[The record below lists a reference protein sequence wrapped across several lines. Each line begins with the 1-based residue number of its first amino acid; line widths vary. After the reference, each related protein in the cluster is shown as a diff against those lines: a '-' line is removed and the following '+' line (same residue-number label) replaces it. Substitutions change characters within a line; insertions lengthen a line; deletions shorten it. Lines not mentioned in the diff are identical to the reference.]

1 MKNKKNISKNN
12 YIYRKILTYMEN
24 FDLSFIT
31 ENNKKINESKI
42 NTSRYDEL
50 ISIFGEEVQKK
61 IFDTSMFIV
70 GANRM

>member
-1 MKNKKNISKNN
+1 
-12 YIYRKILTYMEN
+12 MEN

-50 ISIFGEEVQKK
+50 ISIFGKEIQKK

>member
-1 MKNKKNISKNN
+1 
-12 YIYRKILTYMEN
+12 MEN

-42 NTSRYDEL
+42 NISRYDEL